1 MEPGPSQLSAGTC
14 RDKNK
19 DRGQMPNV
27 TQYKKLVSNTC
38 DTDLLQ
44 APLWDHVCST
54 EGEDI
59 NSSETSLA
67 S

>member
-1 MEPGPSQLSAGTC
+1 
-14 RDKNK
+14 
-19 DRGQMPNV
+19 MPNV

-38 DTDLLQ
+38 DIDLLQ